1 MDRFNETV
9 NKYLTDNTTATAN
22 MVADGGQGGGDY
34 EASDTYAPG
43 DARIPKVLGK
53 LIKRK
58 KKEKKEKAKRS

>member
-22 MVADGGQGGGDY
+22 MGASGGQGGGDY

-43 DARIPKVLGK
+43 DARMPKVLGK
-53 LIKRK
+53 LIRRKKRK
-58 KKEKKEKAKRS
+58 KRKS